1 MAITP
6 KTPSSVAAP
15 NTLTQESAAS
25 VAVPNTLTQESAA
38 SVAVPNTLTQES
50 AASVAVPNTLTQ
62 ETAASVAIPN
72 TLTQEA
78 AASVAV
84 PNTLTQESAATVAV
98 PNTLTQESA
107 AGFPRCLTPKIA
119 FDFADEKYS
128 LCGEPK
134 ALSDITTYSR
144 ASSATFINRRVDG
157 CTGDYEYF
165 VDTDYVG
172 SVTNL
177 LTYSEQFDNAAW
189 TKTRASITA
198 NNIVDPD
205 GNRTAEKLVED
216 STASN
221 THYVEQGTITVTTAT
236 DYTFSVYAK
245 AGTRKFI
252 RLRETD
258 GITGGA
264 YFNLESGAIGSIA
277 GTGDPLP
284 AIEHVGDGWY
294 RCSLTFTSS
303 GTSST
308 PRVLLA
314 ESDGGESYTGDG
326 ESYVYIWGAQLTE
339 SAKPLP
345 YVQTTTASASNTF
358 SESVRIEYDPA
369 TGDSL
374 GALIEGASTNLQIRS
389 EDFDNAAWNSGSLTV
404 TANNAISPDGTKSA
418 DKAAASTTSS
428 IAPSINDSNTVTA
441 SESYTVSVYAKAG
454 EASFLQVFFG
464 SGNVANNPRVNFDL
478 SSGTVGSQDNDIDS
492 ATIKSVGN
500 GWFRLSATV
509 TAASTSL
516 QSYFSLV
523 KSSTDTRSQA
533 NSWTAGDGLY
543 LWGAQV
549 EELPFPSSYIRT
561 EGSSVSRSADS
572 VSRSESQLYSGT
584 MLIKSRTL
592 GNSNPSASVLA
603 DSQSMAYLESSTSN
617 YIGILADSLD
627 SSARVLNVASGVTQT
642 SYTSSNNFST
652 FKEVALTFTTNNVIT
667 YIDDTAENTDTSAII
682 PVMDTLKIGEN
693 TSGAAK
699 LYGHVKEFQLYDKVL
714 TAKEVE
720 LL

>member
-6 KTPSSVAAP
+6 KTPSNV
-15 NTLTQESAAS
+15 SA
-25 VAVPNTLTQESAA
+25 PNTLTQESAA

-62 ETAASVAIPN
+62 ETAASVAVPNTLTQETAASVAIPN
-72 TLTQEA
+72 TLTQES

-165 VDTDYVG
+165 VDTDHVG

-177 LTYSEQFDNAAW
+177 LTYSEQFDNADWANY
-189 TKTRASITA
+189 RASVIA
-198 NNIVDPD
+198 NATIDPN
-205 GNRTAEKLVED
+205 GNRTADKLVE
-216 STASN
+216 STDASN
-221 THYVEQGTITVTTAT
+221 IHHVQQESLTVTTAT
-236 DYTFSVYAK
+236 NYTFSVYAK

-284 AIEHVGDGWY
+284 TIEHVGDGWY

-308 PRVLLA
+308 PRILLA

-374 GALIEGASTNLQIRS
+374 GALIEGASTNLCLRS
-389 EDFDNAAWNSGSLTV
+389 EEFDNVSWNKSNVTI
-404 TANNAISPDGTKSA
+404 TANDTVAPD
-418 DKAAASTTSS
+418 STTSTDKMAAS
-428 IAPSINDSNTVTA
+428 STANILVNLNQAVTSVAAND
-441 SESYTVSVYAKAG
+441 YTTSFYVKAG
-454 EASFLQVFFG
+454 AVRFVQIYYASG
-464 SGNVANNPRVNFDL
+464 HAAGNPRANFDL
-478 SSGTVGSQDNDIDS
+478 STGALGVVDS
-492 ATIKSVGN
+492 EITATIKDIGD
-500 GWFRLSATV
+500 GWYRIASTV
-509 TAASTSL
+509 EAAGTSL
-516 QSYFSLV
+516 QSHLALMQ
-523 KSSTDTRSQA
+523 SSTDTRAQA
-533 NSWTAGDGLY
+533 NSWTAGDGVY

-561 EGSSVSRSADS
+561 EGSSVSRSADNAYYDGSNESLGNESTRMVEVNIDHLPTGGTGS
-572 VSRSESQLYSGT
+572 VRRILRNAGGGSTFSNIQIDTDGGLDAFYGTGSEVAAIAVDGGFSATFKSATTYSGGT
-584 MLIKSRTL
+584 IKGYLNGIQTVST
-592 GNSNPSASVLA
+592 SASGFNNDL
-603 DSQSMAYLESSTSN
+603 SPTT
-617 YIGILADSLD
+617 IG
-627 SSARVLNVASGVTQT
+627 
-642 SYTSSNNFST
+642 YT
-652 FKEVALTFTTNNVIT
+652 EGG
-667 YIDDTAENTDTSAII
+667 TDN
-682 PVMDTLKIGEN
+682 LF
-693 TSGAAK
+693 
-699 LYGHVKEFQLYDKVL
+699 GHVKRIEIYDKAL